1 MFVLVDIGNLD
12 MITSDHVVIDGN
24 LCRNLGL
31 SRGRLSNIYYRC

>member
-1 MFVLVDIGNLD
+1 MFVSVDIGNRHD
-12 MITSDHVVIDGN
+12 YDHVVIDGN